1 MPDITNSATNAYLN
15 AKINEVKSKI
25 PRITNLSIT
34 TALTTAG
41 NKIPNV
47 SNLVERTNYNRK
59 IHESEKKIT
68 DHDYSN
74 NYITTLEL
82 NRLTA
87 ES

>member
-25 PRITNLSIT
+25 PRITNLGIT

-59 IHESEKKIT
+59 IHEREKKIT

>member
-15 AKINEVKSKI
+15 AKINKVKSKI
-25 PRITNLSIT
+25 PRITNLGIT

-59 IHESEKKIT
+59 IHEREKKIT

-82 NRLTA
+82 NKLTA